1 MTEPLNR
8 DDVIGLLKRLGSDR
22 DEDALKAAR
31 QVHVLIT
38 AAGMTW
44 EELLVPDKA
53 AADSDDGE
61 DSDDSDAAEDHDLED
76 EDDAAEDHDLEDED
90 DAAEDH
96 DLADE
101 DAEPPVVKSKKNA
114 ESLALIDKLLAKSG
128 ISEDFREELTDY
140 KTDIA
145 ESEFGD
151 ADRRYLRAL
160 YKRLSKQG

>member
-8 DDVIGLLKRLGSDR
+8 DDVIGLLKRLGGDR
-22 DEDALKAAR
+22 DEDVLEAAR
-31 QVHVLIT
+31 QVHGLIT

-44 EELLVPDKA
+44 EELLVPDDA
-53 AADSDDGE
+53 AAEPDGA
-61 DSDDSDAAEDHDLED
+61 DAEDHDLAD
-76 EDDAAEDHDLEDED
+76 EDAD
-90 DAAEDH
+90 AEDH

-128 ISEDFREELTDY
+128 ISEDFREELTGY

-145 ESEFGD
+145 EGEFGD
-151 ADRRYLRAL
+151 ADRRYVRAL